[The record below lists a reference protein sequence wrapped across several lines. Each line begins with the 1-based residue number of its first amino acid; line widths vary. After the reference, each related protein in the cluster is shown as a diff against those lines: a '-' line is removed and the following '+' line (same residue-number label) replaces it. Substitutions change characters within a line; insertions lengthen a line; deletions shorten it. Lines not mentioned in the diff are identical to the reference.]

1 MATNKGQPRD
11 AQPHFSRSCI
21 GGKKTAEVKF
31 RTSDDLKD
39 ELARRARELGFSS
52 ESELAE
58 LLLAV
63 GLFGKSHVASFQQQ
77 RLERAAR
84 LFHEDDGSQ
93 S

>member
-1 MATNKGQPRD
+1 MATNKGQAGD
-11 AQPHFSRSCI
+11 AQVNFSRSCI

-58 LLLAV
+58 LLLAI
-63 GLFGKSHVASFQQQ
+63 GLFGKSHVAMFQQS
-77 RLERAAR
+77 RLDRAAK
-84 LFHEDDGSQ
+84 LFHEPGEGS
-93 S
+93 